1 MNNDAS
7 FDHVLIV
14 VKDLDHSIE
23 FYDLIGFKHIETIQ
37 RPNDRVA
44 VMQMG
49 QVKIELM
56 CLPEGKETY
65 RLMRRDSDIGFR
77 HIGIKVK
84 NVDEIYHRLNGVIKF
99 ASPPIEI
106 EGRPGRWSV
115 FFHDPD
121 GTELHFLM

>member
-1 MNNDAS
+1 MNSDAS
-7 FDHVLIV
+7 FDHILIV
-14 VKDLDHSIE
+14 VKDLDYSIE
-23 FYDLIGFKHIETIQ
+23 FYNLIGFKHIETIQ
-37 RPNDRVA
+37 RPKDRVA
-44 VMQMG
+44 VLKMG

-56 CLPEGKETY
+56 CLPEGNETY
-65 RLMRRDSDIGFR
+65 RLMRKDSDIGFR

-84 NVDEIYHRLNGVIKF
+84 NVNEIYQRLNEKIKF

-106 EGRPGRWSV
+106 EGRPGRLSV

>member
-1 MNNDAS
+1 MNSDAS
-7 FDHVLIV
+7 FDHILIV
-14 VKDLDHSIE
+14 VKDLDNSIE
-23 FYDLIGFKHIETIQ
+23 FYNIIGFKHTETIQ
-37 RPNDRVA
+37 RPKDRVA

-65 RLMRRDSDIGFR
+65 RLMRKDSDIGFR

-84 NVDEIYHRLNGVIKF
+84 NVNEIYQRLNEEINF
-99 ASPPIEI
+99 ASPPKEI
-106 EGRPGRWSV
+106 EGRPGRLSV

>member
-1 MNNDAS
+1 MNSDANI
-7 FDHVLIV
+7 DHILIV
-14 VKDLDHSIE
+14 VKDLEHSIE
-23 FYDLIGFKHIETIQ
+23 FYNLIGFKHIETIQ
-37 RPNDRVA
+37 RPKDRVA

-65 RLMRRDSDIGFR
+65 QLMRKNSDIGFR

-84 NVDEIYHRLNGVIKF
+84 NVNETYQRLIEKIKF
-99 ASPPIEI
+99 VSPPIEI

-121 GTELHFLM
+121 GTELQFLM